1 MKQTYGVDLRGL
13 ARKAAGGGVTTSS
26 RGRMPSLVKRNQ
38 ASSEAIAL
46 QMMDKEWAAGVHCF
60 KCFGH
65 FRCLGM
71 VILSTNFIPALAEIL
86 YWNFRLPA
94 SHRAL
99 GDCDIICRTPSHF
112 EMCDTQGIRPRMPC
126 VSRCAPIVYTIV
138 GVSMKAIA

>member
-1 MKQTYGVDLRGL
+1 VKQTYGVDLRGL

-26 RGRMPSLVKRNQ
+26 RGRMPSLVERNQ

-99 GDCDIICRTPSHF
+99 GDCDIIAVRLLILKCATHRAYGPVCPVCPGAHQLF
-112 EMCDTQGIRPRMPC
+112 TQLW
-126 VSRCAPIVYTIV
+126 A
-138 GVSMKAIA
+138 